1 MQRHRFQFGVWIGL
15 GLSLLLHV
23 TVIGPVLLA
32 MMTQRAEATRLIHA
46 QFNEPALRSP
56 DLAEEQVMLGAEDS
70 TASTLT
76 WIGYEDY
83 QEHLAPKSEVEQ
95 AAFEDAPP
103 SASSTTALPTE
114 VAQAAPMEHE
124 PDPAPHMQDP
134 TETPT
139 LEEQPIEPLPTTEP
153 EPVPPSTL
161 EQPQPAQ
168 APEEPT
174 VSEKPDINRPYLL
187 TPWGL
192 IALDEM
198 LPNATPR
205 EEGPI
210 LGGAES
216 PDPAAA
222 KPAETVQ
229 PPATR
234 PPQPTPPRTTTPAV
248 ETPAT
253 APRMPKPGNES
264 SKESDPTSV
273 IDVPPAMW
281 RSGRPLVGKGLE
293 ITPRKPE
300 FTTVTLLTASPR
312 NPVTTI
318 SFRRDGRVERA
329 RLLGGSGDERIDEA
343 LLNALYG
350 WRASGKQIEDLKE
363 GQTVDITLR
372 LILQSYGE

>member
-23 TVIGPVLLA
+23 TIIGPVLLA

-46 QFNEPALRSP
+46 QFNEPALTP
-56 DLAEEQVMLGAEDS
+56 LDPAEEQVMLGAEDS

-95 AAFEDAPP
+95 AAFDDAPP
-103 SASSTTALPTE
+103 SASSTTAIPAE
-114 VAQAAPMEHE
+114 FAQAAPTEQD
-124 PDPAPHMQDP
+124 PDPAPQMQDP
-134 TETPT
+134 TETPM
-139 LEEQPIEPLPTTEP
+139 LREEPVEPMPTTEP
-153 EPVPPSTL
+153 EPVPPSPL
-161 EQPQPAQ
+161 EEPQPAP

-174 VSEKPDINRPYLL
+174 LSEKPDISRPYLL

-198 LPNATPR
+198 VPHNAPR

-210 LGGAES
+210 LSGAES
-216 PDPAAA
+216 PDRVAE
-222 KPAETVQ
+222 KPVETVQ
-229 PPATR
+229 PPANP
-234 PPQPTPPRTTTPAV
+234 PPQPTPPRATTPPV
-248 ETPAT
+248 QVPA
-253 APRMPKPGNES
+253 APRTPNPGNES
-264 SKESDPTSV
+264 DKESDPTSV

-312 NPVTTI
+312 NPVSKI